1 MRARALRILVHGES
15 GVGKSTFGCSG
26 PLPRLITDVENSSQF
41 LEQVQVTW
49 NPLTERPPE
58 WDGSWEL
65 CVVKMKNWDIA
76 EATLNWLRSGQHPFR
91 SVSVDSISELQVK
104 LRESIQTGDEMKIQ
118 HWGKLLQNMGGYLR
132 GLRDIV
138 GDEENPSHIETMT
151 LVSTSIINEK
161 GTLKPYLQGQIA
173 TQVPY
178 LFDVTGYLYVDMLP
192 NPQTGALEEKRVL
205 FTGKHPMYE
214 AKSRIARLPQTII
227 DPTLDLVMDYV
238 FGPRAVEAQRP
249 M

>member
-1 MRARALRILVHGES
+1 MKTRALRILVHGEA

-41 LEQVQVTW
+41 IDQIQITW

-65 CVVKMKNWDIA
+65 CVVKMKNWEVA

-104 LRESIQTGDEMKIQ
+104 LREAINSNDDMKIQ
-118 HWGKLLQNMGGYLR
+118 HWGKLLQGMGQYLR

-138 GDEENPSHIETMT
+138 GDVEFPNPIETMV
-151 LVSTSIINEK
+151 LVSTSYTNDK

-173 TQVPY
+173 VQVPY
-178 LFDVTGYLYVDMLP
+178 LFDVTGYLYVDMIP
-192 NPQTGALEEKRVL
+192 NPNTGQLEEKRVL

-214 AKSRIARLPQTII
+214 AKSRIRQLPQTII
-227 DPTLDLVMDYV
+227 DPTLDVVMDSI
-238 FGPRAVEAQRP
+238 FGPREP
-249 M
+249 INM